1 MRHIAG
7 GVTAAE
13 RFTASGVR
21 CGIKSAGLD
30 LALIYSQLECSAA
43 GVFTTNAFQ
52 AAPVVL
58 TRRRIASGRA
68 QAIVA
73 NSGNANAITGPQGLR
88 DAEEVSAIAAKELGL
103 RPEHVLIASTG
114 IIGVRLP
121 VEKLKT
127 GVRDAVRSL
136 SRDGSENAACAIM
149 TTDTQPKVS
158 AYEFEVNG
166 KIVRV
171 GGIAK
176 GAGMI
181 CPNMATMLCFLT
193 TDAEINTEALSG
205 CLKTAV
211 EQTFNCL
218 TVDGDMSTNDSVIIL
233 ANGASGCR
241 IEESSREW
249 GLFNQAL
256 TQVCVDLA
264 KAIARDGEG
273 ASKYIE
279 VVVRGAAS
287 YGDAKQAAMAVANS
301 PLVKTAVFGGDPNW
315 GRVLCAVG
323 RSGARVEPRK
333 TSLWFGNV
341 QIVDNGEP
349 LAWDAEGAR
358 QVLADSDVRIIVDL
372 GVGDSTATV
381 YTCDLTYDYVRIN
394 AEYHT

>member
-13 RFTASGVR
+13 KFTASGVR

-73 NSGNANAITGPQGLR
+73 NSGNANAITGQQGLR

-121 VEKLKT
+121 VEKLKA

-158 AYEFEVNG
+158 AYEFEVDG

-171 GGIAK
+171 GGVAK

-349 LAWDAEGAR
+349 LACDAEGAR
-358 QVLADSDVRIIVDL
+358 QVLAASDVRIIVDL